1 MLNSDP
7 NKAKQNQKILK
18 IGLIIAGFVLF
29 IGIIFLFTNDP
40 KRKEFVEKQ
49 EVKNKLEATKLVNE
63 NDTVKTKWINDVS
76 SEIDLTK
83 QDTAKIIKENEYYK
97 KEIEGIKKMLETGI
111 KQADA
116 QVQSP
121 TKTPTSL
128 EDLKKMP
135 DSEYFGVPKTT
146 SNDLNSEGLFNK
158 FPQPFEENKTNYKPS
173 QTTTKTYTKME
184 QTLMVNEVKREAPA
198 ENEDAKKKGDVTD
211 YIPTGSIL
219 KVTLLNGMDAPTMAK
234 AKTDPIP
241 VLMKVNDLSI
251 LPNKYTYDLKECFVL
266 GEGYGDLSSERVY
279 IRTNNLSCISNTGKT
294 IDMPFKAMI
303 TGEDGKAGL
312 RGRVVSKQGAILART
327 IMANFVSAVGT
338 AFGNQ
343 GNTIIDSISAT
354 TGVNTSTTTNNNTTS
369 ETFKAGLYQGMASGA
384 NKLADFF
391 LKLADQIYTVIEI
404 DANRQVE
411 LISTSK
417 THLKFITEDDI
428 KADKNEKNE
437 K

>member
-1 MLNSDP
+1 MINNDP

-29 IGIIFLFTNDP
+29 IGIVFLFTNDP

-76 SEIDLTK
+76 GEIDLTK
-83 QDTAKIIKENEYYK
+83 QDTQKILKENEYLK
-97 KEIEGIKKMLETGI
+97 KEIDGIKKMLGSGMAVKNTENE
-111 KQADA
+111 
-116 QVQSP
+116 QSP
-121 TKTPTSL
+121 NNPTSI

-135 DSEYFGVPKTT
+135 DSEYFGVPKTA
-146 SNDLNSEGLFNK
+146 SKDLNSEGLFNK
-158 FPQPFEENKTNYKPS
+158 FPQPFEDNKNTYKPT
-173 QTTTKTYTKME
+173 QTTAKTYMKMD

-198 ENEDAKKKGDVTD
+198 ENEDSKKKEIID
-211 YIPTGSIL
+211 YIPTGSIS

-234 AKTDPIP
+234 AKTDTIP

-251 LPNKYTYDLKECFVL
+251 LPNKYSYDLKECFVL

-279 IRTNNLSCISNTGKT
+279 IRTNNLACISNSGKT

-354 TGVNTSTTTNNNTTS
+354 TGINTSTTTNTNTTA
-369 ETFKAGLYQGMASGA
+369 ETFKAGMYQGMASGA

-417 THLKFITEDDI
+417 TVLKFITEEDM
-428 KADKNEKNE
+428 KAEKNE

>member
-1 MLNSDP
+1 MINNDP

-29 IGIIFLFTNDP
+29 IGIVFLFTNDP

-76 SEIDLTK
+76 GEIDLTK
-83 QDTAKIIKENEYYK
+83 QDTQKILKENEYLK
-97 KEIEGIKKMLETGI
+97 KEIDGIKKMLGSGMAVKNTENE
-111 KQADA
+111 
-116 QVQSP
+116 QSP
-121 TKTPTSL
+121 NNPTSI

-135 DSEYFGVPKTT
+135 DSEYFGVPKTA
-146 SNDLNSEGLFNK
+146 SKDLNSEGLFNK
-158 FPQPFEENKTNYKPS
+158 FPQPFEDNKNTYKPT
-173 QTTTKTYTKME
+173 QTTAKTYMKMD

-198 ENEDAKKKGDVTD
+198 ENEDSKKKEIID
-211 YIPTGSIL
+211 YIPTGSIS

-251 LPNKYTYDLKECFVL
+251 LPNKYSYDLKECFVL

-279 IRTNNLSCISNTGKT
+279 IRTNNLACISNSGKT
-294 IDMPFKAMI
+294 IDMPFKAMV

-354 TGVNTSTTTNNNTTS
+354 TGINTSTTTNTNTTA
-369 ETFKAGLYQGMASGA
+369 ETFKAGMYQGMASGA

-417 THLKFITEDDI
+417 TVLKFITEEDM
-428 KADKNEKNE
+428 KAEKNE

>member
-1 MLNSDP
+1 MINNDP

-29 IGIIFLFTNDP
+29 IGIVFLFTNDP

-76 SEIDLTK
+76 GEIDLTK
-83 QDTAKIIKENEYYK
+83 QDTQKILKENEYLK
-97 KEIEGIKKMLETGI
+97 KEIDGIKKMLGSGMAVKNTENE
-111 KQADA
+111 
-116 QVQSP
+116 QSP
-121 TKTPTSL
+121 NNPTSI

-135 DSEYFGVPKTT
+135 DSEYFGVPKTA
-146 SNDLNSEGLFNK
+146 SKDLNSEGLFNK
-158 FPQPFEENKTNYKPS
+158 FPQPFEDNKNTYKPT
-173 QTTTKTYTKME
+173 QTTAKTYMKMD

-198 ENEDAKKKGDVTD
+198 ENEDSKKKEIID
-211 YIPTGSIL
+211 YIPTGSIS

-251 LPNKYTYDLKECFVL
+251 LPNKYSYDLKECFVL

-279 IRTNNLSCISNTGKT
+279 IRTNNLACISNSGKT

-354 TGVNTSTTTNNNTTS
+354 TGINTSTTTNTNTTA
-369 ETFKAGLYQGMASGA
+369 ETFKAGMYQGMASGA

-417 THLKFITEDDI
+417 TVLKFITEEDM
-428 KADKNEKNE
+428 KAEKNE

>member
-1 MLNSDP
+1 MINSDP

-29 IGIIFLFTNDP
+29 IGIVFLFTNDP

-76 SEIDLTK
+76 GEIDLTK
-83 QDTAKIIKENEYYK
+83 QDTQKILKENEYLK
-97 KEIEGIKKMLETGI
+97 KEIDGIKKMLGSGMAVKNTENE
-111 KQADA
+111 
-116 QVQSP
+116 QSP
-121 TKTPTSL
+121 NNPTSI

-135 DSEYFGVPKTT
+135 DSEYFGVPKTA
-146 SNDLNSEGLFNK
+146 SKDLNSEGLFNK
-158 FPQPFEENKTNYKPS
+158 FPQPFEDNKNTYKPT
-173 QTTTKTYTKME
+173 QTTAKTYMKMD

-198 ENEDAKKKGDVTD
+198 ENEDSKKKEIID
-211 YIPTGSIL
+211 YIPTGSIS

-251 LPNKYTYDLKECFVL
+251 LPNKYSYDLKECFVL

-279 IRTNNLSCISNTGKT
+279 IRTNNLACISNSGKT

-354 TGVNTSTTTNNNTTS
+354 TGINTSTTTNTNTTA
-369 ETFKAGLYQGMASGA
+369 ETFKAGMYQGMASGA

-417 THLKFITEDDI
+417 TVLKFITEEDM
-428 KADKNEKNE
+428 KAEKNE

>member
-1 MLNSDP
+1 MINSDP

-29 IGIIFLFTNDP
+29 IGVVFLFTNDP
-40 KRKEFVEKQ
+40 KRKDFVEKQ
-49 EVKNKLEATKLVNE
+49 EVKNRLEATKLVNE
-63 NDTVKTKWINDVS
+63 NDTVKTRWINDVS
-76 SEIDLTK
+76 GEIDLTK
-83 QDTAKIIKENEYYK
+83 QDTQKVLKENEYYK
-97 KEIEGIKKMLETGI
+97 KEIEGIKKMLESGVLV
-111 KQADA
+111 KNNGNDP
-116 QVQSP
+116 SS
-121 TKTPTSL
+121 KTPTSL

-135 DSEYFGVPKTT
+135 DSEYFGVPKTP
-146 SNDLNSEGLFNK
+146 SKDLNSEGLFNK
-158 FPQPFEENKTNYKPS
+158 FPQPFEENKNTFKPT
-173 QTTTKTYTKME
+173 QTTAKTYMKMD
-184 QTLMVNEVKREAPA
+184 QTLNVNEVKREPAP
-198 ENEDAKKKGDVTD
+198 ENEDTKKKEIID
-211 YIPTGSIL
+211 YIPTGSIS

-251 LPNKYTYDLKECFVL
+251 LPNKYSYDLKECFVL

-279 IRTNNLSCISNTGKT
+279 IRTNNLACISNSGKT
-294 IDMPFKAMI
+294 IDMPFKAMV

-354 TGVNTSTTTNNNTTS
+354 TGINTSTTTNTNTTA
-369 ETFKAGLYQGMASGA
+369 ETFKAGMYQGMASGA

-417 THLKFITEDDI
+417 TVLTFLTEEDMR
-428 KADKNEKNE
+428 AEKNE

>member
-1 MLNSDP
+1 MINSDP

-18 IGLIIAGFVLF
+18 IGLMIAGFVLF
-29 IGIIFLFTNDP
+29 IGIVFLFTNDP

-76 SEIDLTK
+76 GEIDLTK
-83 QDTAKIIKENEYYK
+83 QDTQKVLKENEYYK
-97 KEIEGIKKMLETGI
+97 KEIEGIKKMLESGMVV
-111 KQADA
+111 KNAENQ
-116 QVQSP
+116 QSS
-121 TKTPTSL
+121 KTPTSI

-135 DSEYFGVPKTT
+135 DSEYFGVPKTP
-146 SNDLNSEGLFNK
+146 SKDLNSEGLFNK
-158 FPQPFEENKTNYKPS
+158 FPQPFDENKNTYKPT
-173 QTTTKTYTKME
+173 QTTAKSYMKMD
-184 QTLMVNEVKREAPA
+184 QTLMVNEIKREAPV
-198 ENEDAKKKGDVTD
+198 ENDDSKKKEIID
-211 YIPTGSIL
+211 YIPTGSISR
-219 KVTLLNGMDAPTMAK
+219 VTLLNGMDAPTMAK

-251 LPNKYTYDLKECFVL
+251 LPNKYSYDLKECFVL

-279 IRTNNLSCISNTGKT
+279 IRTNNLACISNSGKT
-294 IDMPFKAMI
+294 IDMPFKAMV

-369 ETFKAGLYQGMASGA
+369 ETFKAGMYQGMASGA

-404 DANRQVE
+404 DANRQVD

-417 THLKFITEDDI
+417 TVLKFITEEDM
-428 KADKNEKNE
+428 KAEKNE

>member
-1 MLNSDP
+1 MINSDP

-29 IGIIFLFTNDP
+29 IGIVFLFTNDP

-76 SEIDLTK
+76 GEIDLTK
-83 QDTAKIIKENEYYK
+83 QDTQKILKENEYLK
-97 KEIEGIKKMLETGI
+97 KEIDGIKKMLGSGMAVKNTENE
-111 KQADA
+111 
-116 QVQSP
+116 QSP
-121 TKTPTSL
+121 NNPTSI

-135 DSEYFGVPKTT
+135 DSEYFGVPKTA
-146 SNDLNSEGLFNK
+146 SKDLNSEGLFNK
-158 FPQPFEENKTNYKPS
+158 FPQPFEDNKNTYKPT
-173 QTTTKTYTKME
+173 QTTAKTYMKMD

-198 ENEDAKKKGDVTD
+198 ENEDSKKKEIID
-211 YIPTGSIL
+211 YIPTGSIS

-234 AKTDPIP
+234 AKSDPIP

-251 LPNKYTYDLKECFVL
+251 LPNKYSYDLKECFVL

-279 IRTNNLSCISNTGKT
+279 IRTNNLACISNSGKT

-354 TGVNTSTTTNNNTTS
+354 TGINTSTTTNTNTTA
-369 ETFKAGLYQGMASGA
+369 ETFKAGMYQGMASGA

-417 THLKFITEDDI
+417 TVLKFITEEDM
-428 KADKNEKNE
+428 KAEKNE

>member
-1 MLNSDP
+1 MINNDP

-29 IGIIFLFTNDP
+29 IGIVFLFTNDP

-76 SEIDLTK
+76 GEIDLTK
-83 QDTAKIIKENEYYK
+83 QDTQKILKENEYLK
-97 KEIEGIKKMLETGI
+97 KEIDGIKKMLGSGMAVKNTENE
-111 KQADA
+111 
-116 QVQSP
+116 QSP
-121 TKTPTSL
+121 NNPTSI

-135 DSEYFGVPKTT
+135 DSEYFGVPKTA
-146 SNDLNSEGLFNK
+146 SKDLNSEGLFNK
-158 FPQPFEENKTNYKPS
+158 FPQPFEDNKNTYKPT
-173 QTTTKTYTKME
+173 QTTAKTYMKMD

-198 ENEDAKKKGDVTD
+198 ENEDSKKKEIID
-211 YIPTGSIL
+211 YIPTGSIS

-251 LPNKYTYDLKECFVL
+251 LPNKYSYDLKECFVL

-279 IRTNNLSCISNTGKT
+279 IRTNNLACISNSGKT

-312 RGRVVSKQGAILART
+312 RGRVVSKQGAVLART

-354 TGVNTSTTTNNNTTS
+354 TGINTSTTTNTNTTA
-369 ETFKAGLYQGMASGA
+369 ETFKAGMYQGMASGA

-417 THLKFITEDDI
+417 TVLKFITEEDM
-428 KADKNEKNE
+428 KAEKNE

>member
-1 MLNSDP
+1 MINNDP

-29 IGIIFLFTNDP
+29 IGIVFLFTNDP

-76 SEIDLTK
+76 GEIDLTK
-83 QDTAKIIKENEYYK
+83 QDTQKILKENEYLK
-97 KEIEGIKKMLETGI
+97 KEIDGIKKMLGSGMAVKNTENE
-111 KQADA
+111 
-116 QVQSP
+116 QSP
-121 TKTPTSL
+121 NNPTSI

-135 DSEYFGVPKTT
+135 DSEYFGVPKTA
-146 SNDLNSEGLFNK
+146 SKDLNSEGLFNK
-158 FPQPFEENKTNYKPS
+158 FPQPFEDNKNTYKPT
-173 QTTTKTYTKME
+173 QTTAKTYMKMD

-198 ENEDAKKKGDVTD
+198 ENEDSKKKEIID
-211 YIPTGSIL
+211 YIPTGSIS

-234 AKTDPIP
+234 AKSDPIP

-251 LPNKYTYDLKECFVL
+251 LPNKYSYDLKECFVL

-279 IRTNNLSCISNTGKT
+279 IRTNNLACISNSGKT
-294 IDMPFKAMI
+294 IDMPFKAMV

-354 TGVNTSTTTNNNTTS
+354 TGINTSTTNTNTTA
-369 ETFKAGLYQGMASGA
+369 ETFKAGMYQGMASGA

-417 THLKFITEDDI
+417 TVLKFITEEDM
-428 KADKNEKNE
+428 KAEKNE

>member
-1 MLNSDP
+1 MINSDP

-18 IGLIIAGFVLF
+18 IGLIIAGFVLL
-29 IGIIFLFTNDP
+29 IGIVFLFTNDP
-40 KRKEFVEKQ
+40 KRKDFIEKQ

-63 NDTVKTKWINDVS
+63 NDTVKTRWISDVS
-76 SEIDLTK
+76 GDIDLTK
-83 QDTAKIIKENEYYK
+83 QDTQKILKDNEYLR
-97 KEIEGIKKMLETGI
+97 KELEGIKKMLESGMVVGNSENE
-111 KQADA
+111 ASA
-116 QVQSP
+116 
-121 TKTPTSL
+121 KTPTSIG
-128 EDLKKMP
+128 DLKKMP
-135 DSEYFGVPKTT
+135 DSEYFGVPKTP
-146 SNDLNSEGLFNK
+146 SKDLNSEGLFNK
-158 FPQPFEENKTNYKPS
+158 FPQPFEENENTYKPT
-173 QTTTKTYTKME
+173 QTTAKTYMKMD
-184 QTLMVNEVKREAPA
+184 QTLMVNEVKREPAP
-198 ENEDAKKKGDVTD
+198 ESEDSKKKEIID
-211 YIPTGSIL
+211 YIPTGSIS

-251 LPNKYTYDLKECFVL
+251 LPNKYSYDLKECFVL

-279 IRTNNLSCISNTGKT
+279 IRTNNLSCISNSGKT
-294 IDMPFKAMI
+294 IDMPFKAMV

-327 IMANFVSAVGT
+327 IMANFVSSVGT

-354 TGVNTSTTTNNNTTS
+354 TGVNTSTTTNTNTTA

-417 THLKFITEDDI
+417 TVLTFLTEEDMR
-428 KADKNEKNE
+428 AEKNE

>member
-1 MLNSDP
+1 MINNDP

-29 IGIIFLFTNDP
+29 IGIVFLFTNDP

-76 SEIDLTK
+76 GEIDLTK
-83 QDTAKIIKENEYYK
+83 QDTQKILKENEYLK
-97 KEIEGIKKMLETGI
+97 KEIDGIKKMLGSGMAVKNTENE
-111 KQADA
+111 
-116 QVQSP
+116 QSP
-121 TKTPTSL
+121 NNPTSI

-135 DSEYFGVPKTT
+135 DSEYFGVPKTA
-146 SNDLNSEGLFNK
+146 SKDLNSEGLFNK
-158 FPQPFEENKTNYKPS
+158 FPQPFEDNKNTYKPT
-173 QTTTKTYTKME
+173 QTTAKTYMKMD

-198 ENEDAKKKGDVTD
+198 ENEDSKKKEIID
-211 YIPTGSIL
+211 YIPTGSIS

-234 AKTDPIP
+234 AKSDPIP

-251 LPNKYTYDLKECFVL
+251 LPNKYSYDLKECFVL

-279 IRTNNLSCISNTGKT
+279 IRTNNLACISNSGKT
-294 IDMPFKAMI
+294 IDMPFKAMV

-312 RGRVVSKQGAILART
+312 RGRVVSKQGAVLART

-354 TGVNTSTTTNNNTTS
+354 TGINTSTTTNTNTTA
-369 ETFKAGLYQGMASGA
+369 ETFKAGMYQGMASGA

-417 THLKFITEDDI
+417 TVLKFITEEDM
-428 KADKNEKNE
+428 KAEKNE

>member
-1 MLNSDP
+1 MINSDP
-7 NKAKQNQKILK
+7 TKAKRNQKLLK
-18 IGLIIAGFVLF
+18 VGLISAGFVLF
-29 IGIIFLFTNDP
+29 IGIVFLFSNDP
-40 KRKEFVEKQ
+40 KRKDFIEKQ
-49 EVKNKLEATKLVNE
+49 EVKSKLEATKLVDE

-76 SEIDLTK
+76 GEIDLTK
-83 QDTAKIIKENEYYK
+83 QDTQKILKENEYYK
-97 KEIEGIKKMLETGI
+97 KEIEGIKKMLDSG
-111 KQADA
+111 
-116 QVQSP
+116 VQFQNTKNENVNTP
-121 TKTPTSL
+121 DKKTPTSL

-135 DSEYFGVPKTT
+135 DAKYFGVPNTNPST
-146 SNDLNSEGLFNK
+146 DSSGLFQN
-158 FPQPFEENKTNYKPS
+158 FPQPFEENKNQYKPT
-173 QTTTKTYTKME
+173 QTSTKSYVKLE
-184 QTLMVNEVKREAPA
+184 QSLMVNEIKIEPA
-198 ENEDAKKKGDVTD
+198 TNNEDAKKKEVTD
-211 YIPTGSIL
+211 YIPTGSIS

-251 LPNKYTYDLKECFVL
+251 LPNKYSYDLKECFIL

-279 IRTNNLSCISNTGKT
+279 IRTNNLACISNTGKT
-294 IDMPFKAMI
+294 IDMPFKAMV

-354 TGVNTSTTTNNNTTS
+354 TGLNTSTTTNNNTTS
-369 ETFKAGLYQGMASGA
+369 ETFKAGMYQGMASGA

-391 LKLADQIYTVIEI
+391 LKLADQVYTVIEI
-404 DANRQVE
+404 DANRNVE
-411 LISTSK
+411 IITTSK
-417 THLKFITEDDI
+417 TVLKFITEEDMV
-428 KADKNEKNE
+428 EKNE

>member
-1 MLNSDP
+1 MINNDP

-29 IGIIFLFTNDP
+29 IGIVFLFTNDP

-76 SEIDLTK
+76 GEIDLTK
-83 QDTAKIIKENEYYK
+83 QDTQKILKENEYLK
-97 KEIEGIKKMLETGI
+97 KEIDGIKKMLGSGMAVKNTENE
-111 KQADA
+111 
-116 QVQSP
+116 QSP
-121 TKTPTSL
+121 NNPTSI

-135 DSEYFGVPKTT
+135 DSEYFGVPKTA
-146 SNDLNSEGLFNK
+146 SKDLNSEGLFNK
-158 FPQPFEENKTNYKPS
+158 FPQPFEDNKNTYKPT
-173 QTTTKTYTKME
+173 QTTAKTYMKMD

-198 ENEDAKKKGDVTD
+198 ENEDSKKKEIID
-211 YIPTGSIL
+211 YIPTGSIS

-234 AKTDPIP
+234 AKSDPIP

-251 LPNKYTYDLKECFVL
+251 LPNKYSYDLKECFVL

-279 IRTNNLSCISNTGKT
+279 IRTNNLACISNSGKT

-354 TGVNTSTTTNNNTTS
+354 TGINTSTTTNTNTTA
-369 ETFKAGLYQGMASGA
+369 ETFKAGMYQGMASGA

-417 THLKFITEDDI
+417 TVLKFITEEDM
-428 KADKNEKNE
+428 KAEKNE

>member
-1 MLNSDP
+1 MINADP

-18 IGLIIAGFVLF
+18 LGLMAAGFVIF
-29 IGIIFLFTNDP
+29 VGIVFLFSNDP
-40 KRKEFVEKQ
+40 KRKEFIEKQ
-49 EVKNKLEATKLVNE
+49 EVKSKLEASKLVDE

-76 SEIDLTK
+76 GEIDLTK
-83 QDTAKIIKENEYYK
+83 QDTQKVLKENEYYK
-97 KEIEGIKKMLETGI
+97 KEIEGMKKMLESI
-111 KQADA
+111 MVAKNPENEASA
-116 QVQSP
+116 
-121 TKTPTSL
+121 KTPTSI

-135 DSEYFGVPKTT
+135 DAKYFGVPSTNPST
-146 SNDLNSEGLFNK
+146 DSSGLFQK
-158 FPQPFEENKTNYKPS
+158 FPQPFEEKNTYKPTQVTAKS
-173 QTTTKTYTKME
+173 YVKLD
-184 QTLMVNEVKREAPA
+184 QTLLVNETKIEPA
-198 ENEDAKKKGDVTD
+198 VNNEDAKKKEVSD
-211 YIPTGSIL
+211 YIPTGSIS

-251 LPNKYTYDLKECFVL
+251 LPNKYNYDLKECFIL

-279 IRTNNLSCISNTGKT
+279 IRTNNLSCISNSGKT
-294 IDMPFKAMI
+294 IDMAFKGMV

-354 TGVNTSTTTNNNTTS
+354 TGINTSTQTNSNTAS
-369 ETFKAGLYQGMASGA
+369 ETFKAGVYQGMASGA

-391 LKLADQIYTVIEI
+391 LKLADQVYTVIEI
-404 DANRQVE
+404 DANRNVE
-411 LISTSK
+411 VISTSK
-417 THLKFITEDDI
+417 TILKFITEEDMV
-428 KADKNEKNE
+428 EKNE

>member
-1 MLNSDP
+1 MINNDP

-29 IGIIFLFTNDP
+29 IGIVFLFTNDP

-76 SEIDLTK
+76 GEIDLTK
-83 QDTAKIIKENEYYK
+83 QDTQKILKENEYLK
-97 KEIEGIKKMLETGI
+97 KEIDGIKKMLGSGMAVKNTENE
-111 KQADA
+111 
-116 QVQSP
+116 QSP
-121 TKTPTSL
+121 NNPTSI

-135 DSEYFGVPKTT
+135 DSEYFGVPKTA
-146 SNDLNSEGLFNK
+146 SKDLNSEGLFNK
-158 FPQPFEENKTNYKPS
+158 FPQPFEDNKNTYKPT
-173 QTTTKTYTKME
+173 QTTAKTYMKMD

-198 ENEDAKKKGDVTD
+198 ENEDSKKKEIID
-211 YIPTGSIL
+211 YIPTGSIS

-251 LPNKYTYDLKECFVL
+251 LPNKYSYDLKECFVL

-279 IRTNNLSCISNTGKT
+279 IRTNNLACISNSGKT
-294 IDMPFKAMI
+294 IDMPFKAMV

-312 RGRVVSKQGAILART
+312 RGRVVSKQGAVLART

-354 TGVNTSTTTNNNTTS
+354 TGINTSTTTNTNTTA
-369 ETFKAGLYQGMASGA
+369 ETFKAGMYQGMASGA

-417 THLKFITEDDI
+417 TVLKFITEEDM
-428 KADKNEKNE
+428 KAEKNE

>member
-1 MLNSDP
+1 MINSDP

-29 IGIIFLFTNDP
+29 IGIVFLFTNDP

-76 SEIDLTK
+76 GEIDLTK
-83 QDTAKIIKENEYYK
+83 QDTQKILKENEYYK
-97 KEIEGIKKMLETGI
+97 KELEGIKKMLESGMVV
-111 KQADA
+111 KNAENQ
-116 QVQSP
+116 QSS
-121 TKTPTSL
+121 KTPTSI

-135 DSEYFGVPKTT
+135 DSEYFGVPKTP
-146 SNDLNSEGLFNK
+146 SKDLNSEGLFNK
-158 FPQPFEENKTNYKPS
+158 FPQPFEENKNTYKPT
-173 QTTTKTYTKME
+173 QTTAKSYMKMD
-184 QTLMVNEVKREAPA
+184 QTLMVNEVKREAPV
-198 ENEDAKKKGDVTD
+198 ENEDSKKKEVID
-211 YIPTGSIL
+211 YIPTGSIS

-251 LPNKYTYDLKECFVL
+251 LPNKYSYDLKECFVL

-279 IRTNNLSCISNTGKT
+279 IRTNNLACISNSGKT
-294 IDMPFKAMI
+294 IDMPFKAMV

-354 TGVNTSTTTNNNTTS
+354 TGINTSTTTNTNTTA
-369 ETFKAGLYQGMASGA
+369 ETFKAGMYQGMASGA

-417 THLKFITEDDI
+417 TVLTFLTEEDMR
-428 KADKNEKNE
+428 AEKNE

>member
-1 MLNSDP
+1 MINSDP

-18 IGLIIAGFVLF
+18 IGLMIAGFVLF
-29 IGIIFLFTNDP
+29 IGIVFLFTNDP

-76 SEIDLTK
+76 GEIDLTK
-83 QDTAKIIKENEYYK
+83 QDTQKVLKENEYYK
-97 KEIEGIKKMLETGI
+97 KEIEGIKKMLESGMVV
-111 KQADA
+111 KNAENE
-116 QVQSP
+116 QSA
-121 TKTPTSL
+121 KTPTSI

-135 DSEYFGVPKTT
+135 DSEYFGVPKTP
-146 SNDLNSEGLFNK
+146 SKDLNSEGLFNK
-158 FPQPFEENKTNYKPS
+158 FPQPFDENKNTYKPT
-173 QTTTKTYTKME
+173 QTTAKSYMKMD
-184 QTLMVNEVKREAPA
+184 QTLMVNEIKREAPV
-198 ENEDAKKKGDVTD
+198 ENEDSKKKEIID
-211 YIPTGSIL
+211 YIPTGSISR
-219 KVTLLNGMDAPTMAK
+219 VTLLNGMDAPTMAK

-251 LPNKYTYDLKECFVL
+251 LPNKYSYDLKECFVL

-279 IRTNNLSCISNTGKT
+279 IRTNNLACISNSGKT
-294 IDMPFKAMI
+294 IDMPFKAMV

-369 ETFKAGLYQGMASGA
+369 ETFKAGMYQGMASGA

-404 DANRQVE
+404 DANRQVD

-417 THLKFITEDDI
+417 TVLKFITEEDM
-428 KADKNEKNE
+428 KAEKNE